1 MNFYEYSRIH
11 GTKLNK
17 NVYYDKNES
26 FDNKESYAY
35 VDKKR
40 KIYGKF
46 FALTI
51 FVPFISFI
59 TILFAS
65 QNKYTMYLG
74 IAIFFY
80 LAIKS
85 CPLLFKNILFSK
97 FEKIFFWF
105 IWILSNSLLFS
116 MIISVLRRGFVEA

>member
-1 MNFYEYSRIH
+1 MSSLINCPECNHEILSRL
-11 GTKLNK
+11 GT
-17 NVYYDKNES
+17 VCPQCGHTVGY
-26 FDNKESYAY
+26 FDG
-35 VDKKR
+35 DKKR

-46 FALTI
+46 FALTV

-65 QNKYTMYLG
+65 QNKFTMYAG

-85 CPLLFKNILFSK
+85 CPLLFKVIFFTK
-97 FEKIFFWF
+97 FEKGFFWGV
-105 IWILSNSLLFS
+105 WILANSILFS
-116 MIISVLRRGFVEA
+116 MIFNILRKGFEV